1 MQASDSSRPP
11 LFVSVRDAAAFLG
24 VSPERLARA
33 LSKNQ
38 IPSILIGSR
47 RLIARATLERLAQ
60 LDAKESA

>member
-1 MQASDSSRPP
+1 MQVSDSPRQP

-38 IPSILIGSR
+38 LPSVVIGSR

-60 LDAKESA
+60 IDAKESA